1 MAIKFGD
8 TLENQNSD
16 FPIVDL
22 TGGHAA
28 GIVFQTTFNNTD
40 LGNIP
45 LNKRKDGMLV
55 VDKTSGKIY
64 VWKGGDG
71 IANGSGFNDITDSDW
86 AIIGSTPVVTANLD
100 VQLPAGASFGRFENG
115 DQITVN
121 ADGTNALQIIQ
132 DAITGFVTPQ
142 GSITS
147 SASTFAF
154 SEVARPNE
162 SHTLTF
168 TVKNMN
174 QNGVAGTGAGDAFAI
189 RTINIQRRQGSANFT
204 TIQSIATGSTAYG
217 TFNNLNASGTPTNV
231 SFSYPDNDVD
241 IDASEGSVAG
251 NYDYRISVVAND
263 SAGSATAAV
272 IVDTENNQVSITDY
286 AQPTS
291 SDTITRN
298 STYSAPT
305 GFKTAGGSQNLTF
318 SGTGNNSSNANIV
331 VGDNDLGAN
340 FTVTRNSPLVDM
352 VSYTAFR
359 VVDGTETQ
367 IQHSDSNV
375 TVVGTASAASFTVAI
390 TDDQPAS
397 ARETVKYRLK
407 VVDQE
412 QTTTLDSPTF
422 TYLHLGYLG
431 FNTKDNLPTAA
442 ASAAGVVAATG
453 GNNASLG
460 DTGIEALSVRKI
472 AASLSDVHQFTGAST
487 QRIALNASSNEF
499 LFIAYPDT
507 SDLLTTFQADGA
519 SSTLDSDVACTEAN
533 SNTAFSEAFTNSN
546 ISVTNVG
553 GLTQNYL
560 IYRSVSP
567 TAFDGSVVYAIK

>member
-28 GIVFQTTFNNTD
+28 GIVFHTTFNNTD

-86 AIIGSTPVVTANLD
+86 AVIGSTPVVTANLD
-100 VQLPAGASFGRFENG
+100 VQLPAGASFGRFANG

-142 GSITS
+142 GTITS

-174 QNGVAGTGAGDAFAI
+174 QNSVAGTGAGDAFAI
-189 RTINIQRRQGSANFT
+189 RTINIQRRQGSASFT

-217 TFNNLNASGTPTNV
+217 TFNNLNANGTPTNV

-263 SAGSATAAV
+263 SAGSATSAV
-272 IVDTENNQVSITDY
+272 TVDEESDQVSITDY

-298 STYSAPT
+298 SSYSAPT

-331 VGDNDLGAN
+331 VGDNNLGAN

-359 VVDGTETQ
+359 VVDGAETQ

-390 TDDQPAS
+390 TDNQSAS

-431 FNTKDNLPTAA
+431 FNTKDNLPTVAA
-442 ASAAGVVAATG
+442 AAAGVVAATG

-460 DTGIEALSVRKI
+460 EAGIEALSVRKI
-472 AASLSDVHQFTGAST
+472 AASLSTVHQFTGATT

-519 SSTLDSDVACTEAN
+519 SPTLNADVACTEAN

>member
-28 GIVFQTTFNNTD
+28 GIVFHTTFNNTD

-71 IANGSGFNDITDSDW
+71 ITNGNGFNDITDSDW
-86 AIIGSTPVVTANLD
+86 AIIGSTPVVTSNLD
-100 VQLPAGASFGRFENG
+100 VQLPAGTSFGRFENG

-132 DAITGFVTPQ
+132 DAITGFVPPV
-142 GSITS
+142 GEITS
-147 SASTFAF
+147 SATTFPF
-154 SEVARPNE
+154 SEIARPDQ
-162 SHTLTF
+162 SHDLTF

-174 QNGVAGTGAGDAFAI
+174 QNGVAGTGASDAFAI
-189 RTINIQRRQGSANFT
+189 RTINIQRKQSGSFA

-231 SFSYPDNDVD
+231 SFSYTDNNVD
-241 IDASEGSVAG
+241 IDASEGNEG
-251 NYDYRISVVAND
+251 NYDYRIQVIAND
-263 SAGSATAAV
+263 SAGVATSAV
-272 IVDTENNQVSITDY
+272 NVDDANDQVSITNY

-298 STYSAPT
+298 SSYTAPT
-305 GFKTAGGSQNLTF
+305 GFKSSLGAVDVTF
-318 SGTGNNSSNANIV
+318 AGTGNNSSDANIV
-331 VGDNDLGAN
+331 VGDNNLGAS
-340 FTVTRNSPLVDM
+340 FTVTRNSPLIDL
-352 VSYTAFR
+352 VSYTVWR
-359 VVDGTETQ
+359 VVAGAETQ
-367 IQHSDSNV
+367 ITNSDSNV
-375 TVVGTASAASFTVAI
+375 SISGTVSAASFSVTI
-390 TDDQPAS
+390 TDEQS
-397 ARETVKYRLK
+397 AALRTNVRYRIK
-407 VVDQE
+407 VTDQE
-412 QTTTLDSPTF
+412 QTTPLDSPLF
-422 TYLHLGYLG
+422 TYKHLGFLG
-431 FNTKDNLPTAA
+431 FSAKDNLPTSGANTA
-442 ASAAGVVAATG
+442 GVVSAAG
-453 GNNASLG
+453 GNIASLG
-460 DTGIEALSVRKI
+460 SAGITGLSTRKI
-472 AASLSDVHQFTGAST
+472 AASLPDVHNFTNTGNS
-487 QRIALNASSNEF
+487 RIALDAPSNQF

-507 SDLLTTFQADGA
+507 SDLLTVFQADGA
-519 SSTLDSDVACTEAN
+519 SPTLNADLASSEAN

-546 ISVTNVG
+546 ISVTNAA

-560 IYRSVSP
+560 VYRSLSP
-567 TAFDGSVVYAIK
+567 TAFDGSVVYTIK

>member
-28 GIVFQTTFNNTD
+28 GIVFHTTFNNTD
-40 LGNIP
+40 LGNLP

-71 IANGSGFNDITDSDW
+71 ITNGNGFDDITDSDW
-86 AIIGSTPVVTANLD
+86 VIIGSTPVVTANLD
-100 VQLPAGASFGRFENG
+100 VQLPAGASFGRFTNG
-115 DQITVN
+115 DEITVN

-142 GSITS
+142 GTITS

-174 QNGVAGTGAGDAFAI
+174 QNSVAGIGAGDAFAI
-189 RTINIQRRQGSANFT
+189 RTINIQRRQGSASFT
-204 TIQSIATGSTAYG
+204 TIQSIAAGSTAYG
-217 TFNNLNASGTPTNV
+217 TFNNLNSSGTPTNV

-272 IVDTENNQVSITDY
+272 SVDEESNQVSITDY
-286 AQPTS
+286 APPTS

-298 STYSAPT
+298 SAYSAPT
-305 GFKTAGGSQNLTF
+305 GFKASLGTTDVTF
-318 SGTGNNSSNANIV
+318 AGTGNNSSNANIL
-331 VGDNDLGAN
+331 VGDNNLGAS
-340 FTVTRNSPLVDM
+340 FTVTRNSPLIDL
-352 VSYTAFR
+352 VSYTVHR
-359 VVDGTETQ
+359 VVAGVETQ
-367 IQHSDSNV
+367 ITNSTSNV
-375 TVVGTASAASFTVAI
+375 SISGTVSAASFTVTI
-390 TDDQPAS
+390 TDNQPAS
-397 ARETVKYRLK
+397 QRSTVKYRIK
-407 VVDQE
+407 VTDQE
-412 QTTTLDSPTF
+412 QTTPLDSPLF
-422 TYLHLGYLG
+422 TYRHLGFLG
-431 FNTKDNLPTAA
+431 FSAKDNLPTA
-442 ASAAGVVAATG
+442 SANTAGVVSAVG
-453 GNNASLG
+453 GNAASLG
-460 DTGIEALSVRKI
+460 STGITGLSTRKI
-472 AASLSDVHQFTGAST
+472 AAVLGDVHNFTNAGNS
-487 QRIALNASSNEF
+487 RIALNAPSNQF

-519 SSTLDSDVACTEAN
+519 SPTLDSDLACSEAN
-533 SNTAFSEAFTNSN
+533 SNTAFSEAFTSSN
-546 ISVTNVG
+546 ISVTNDAG
-553 GLTQNYL
+553 FTQNYL
-560 IYRSVSP
+560 VYRSLSP
-567 TAFDGSVVYAIK
+567 TAFNGSVVYTIK